1 MLNQNQVQAQ
11 KLQHKI
17 LPHHIALLNLLHLDS
32 MALEQRIEDE
42 ISENPAL
49 EELSQQEESG
59 KDKFSKETVQDFQNW
74 EEYGYDDIPD
84 YKTEYENYLPADK
97 MPDRQLAEVV
107 DFRTDLKKQYRFNET
122 DEEKYPLADFL
133 IDSLNEQGFLVQDLE
148 AIAEELSFKNNTW
161 MKAEDL
167 EHILLS
173 IQELDP
179 MGVGSR
185 NMKEYFLLQL
195 KKKDTTRPDIQT
207 GIRLLETHFS
217 DLRSGNVEKIRRDMK
232 IGEDEMKQT
241 LHLLASLKTR
251 PVTGMAGTLQVNDT
265 VLPDFVIT
273 MEGDELLVSLFRQRS
288 SGLHVSQSWVE
299 SVQNLEHNKNTD
311 RATKQYL
318 RSKLSSAQWFIK
330 AIQER
335 EANMLKVMKAIVHF
349 QREYFRFGDLMQLKP
364 MVLKNIADMVGLD
377 ISTVSRI
384 TCNKYADT
392 HFGIILLKDL
402 FTEGLVNK
410 EGEVVSNKVIQTI
423 VEEVVSK
430 EDKKKPYTDQQLADI
445 LSRKGYCIARRTIAK
460 YRDQLNIPVAQ
471 MRALWF

>member
-1 MLNQNQVQAQ
+1 MLNQVQSQ

-32 MALEQRIEDE
+32 IALEQRIEDE
-42 ISENPAL
+42 INENPAL
-49 EELSQQEESG
+49 EEISLSEENG
-59 KDKFSKETVQDFQNW
+59 KDKFSKETIQDFQNW
-74 EEYGYDDIPD
+74 EEYCYDDIPD

-107 DFRTDLKKQYRFNET
+107 DFRMELKKQYRFNEA
-122 DEEKYPLADFL
+122 DEAKYPLADFL
-133 IDSLNEQGFLVQDLE
+133 IDSLNEHGFLSQDLE
-148 AIAEELSFKNNTW
+148 AIAEEISFKNNTW
-161 MKAEDL
+161 INTEAL
-167 EHILLS
+167 EQILVSL
-173 IQELDP
+173 QELDP
-179 MGVGSR
+179 IGVGSR
-185 NMKEYFLLQL
+185 NMKEYFLIQL
-195 KKKDTTRPDIQT
+195 RKKDKSDPDI
-207 GIRLLETHFS
+207 RLAMSLLENHFA

-232 IGEDEMKQT
+232 ISEEEMKRI
-241 LHLLASLKTR
+241 LHLMATLKTR
-251 PVTGMAGTLQVNDT
+251 PVTGAEAPMQVNET
-265 VLPDFVIT
+265 VLPDFVVT
-273 MEGDELLVSLFRQRS
+273 LEGDELQVSLFRQRS
-288 SGLHVSQSWVE
+288 SALHVSQSWVE
-299 SVQNLEHNKNTD
+299 SVQSLEQDKNAD
-311 RATKQYL
+311 RATRQYM

-335 EANMLKVMKAIVHF
+335 EANMLKVMRAIVEF
-349 QREYFRFGDLMQLKP
+349 QRDYFRFGDLMQLKP

-392 HFGIILLKDL
+392 HFGMILLKDL
-402 FTEGLVNK
+402 FTEGLINK
-410 EGEVVSNKVIQTI
+410 EGAVISNKVIQTI

-471 MRALWF
+471 MRAIWY

>member
-1 MLNQNQVQAQ
+1 
-11 KLQHKI
+11 
-17 LPHHIALLNLLHLDS
+17 

-42 ISENPAL
+42 INENPAL
-49 EELSQQEESG
+49 EEMNLAEENG

-107 DFRTDLKKQYRFNET
+107 DFRTDLKKQYRFIEV
-122 DEEKYPLADFL
+122 DEEKYLLADFI
-133 IDSLNEQGFLVQDLE
+133 IDSLNEHGFLVQDLE
-148 AIAEELSFKNNTW
+148 GIAEEISFKNNTW
-161 MKAEDL
+161 MKVEEL
-167 EHILLS
+167 EQILFS
-173 IQELDP
+173 IQELEP
-179 MGVGSR
+179 LGTGSR
-185 NMKEYFLLQL
+185 NMKEYFLIQL
-195 KKKDTTRPDIQT
+195 RKKDESQPDIKLAI
-207 GIRLLETHFS
+207 GLLEDHFA

-232 IGEDEMKQT
+232 LSEDQIKGI
-241 LHLLASLKTR
+241 LHLMATLKTR
-251 PVTGMAGTLQVNDT
+251 PVSGSSNAMQVNDT

-273 MEGDELLVSLFRQRS
+273 VEGDELQVSLFRQRS
-288 SGLHVSQSWVE
+288 SALHVSQAWVE
-299 SVQNLEHNKNTD
+299 SVESLEQDKTTD
-311 RATKQYL
+311 RATKQYM

-335 EANMLKVMKAIVHF
+335 EGNMLKVMKAIVHF
-349 QREYFRFGDLMQLKP
+349 QYDYFRFGDVMQLKP

-392 HFGIILLKDL
+392 HFGMILPKDL

-410 EGEVVSNKVIQTI
+410 EGAVISNKVIQTI

-445 LSRKGYCIARRTIAK
+445 LSLRGYCIARRTIAK

-471 MRALWF
+471 MRAMWF